1 MFVLLRLLTWCTLG
15 FVSYFLK
22 GAETLLK
29 KEFVTALTY
38 LPYLG
43 VSAEAHNQRNIYLHC
58 GGGSLQKKRNLEVPP
73 PQEWIDN
80 DPLFTCLVL
89 ESSRDSNRRHSMIL
103 RTINWQQATIAC
115 PKIDSFSKN

>member
-1 MFVLLRLLTWCTLG
+1 MAAKGHFSENKFVC
-15 FVSYFLK
+15 SQNP
-22 GAETLLK
+22 
-29 KEFVTALTY
+29 FVTALTY

-58 GGGSLQKKRNLEVPP
+58 GGGSLQKKEILEVPP

-89 ESSRDSNRRHSMIL
+89 ESSRDSNRRHFL
-103 RTINWQQATIAC
+103 LHRVYLN
-115 PKIDSFSKN
+115 